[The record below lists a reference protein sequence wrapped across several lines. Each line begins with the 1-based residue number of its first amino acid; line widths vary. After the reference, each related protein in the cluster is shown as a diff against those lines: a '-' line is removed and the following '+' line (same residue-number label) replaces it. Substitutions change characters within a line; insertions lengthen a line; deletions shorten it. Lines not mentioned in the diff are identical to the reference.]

1 MANFIKCEWC
11 GGEMTLSADGVTA
24 ECEYCGRRTVW
35 KEPKGESLVLEMN
48 RANSYR
54 RANRFSDAIM
64 SYRLITEKNPKDA
77 EAWWGLVL
85 STYGIEYVKDP
96 RGGYVPTCHRTV
108 REEIFEN
115 GDYRKAY
122 ALAADGQ
129 KGEYEEEAKEIDRLQ
144 KEILRLADAGED
156 YDVFISFK
164 SKDRAGR
171 MTRDARVARILYDEL
186 EKRGIRTFFSD
197 VTLRGKM
204 FSDYEPVIYRA
215 LTSCKYF
222 ILVGTCD
229 EYIHSE
235 WVTNEWSRFEE
246 RMEREKLSG
255 VACAVFDGGA
265 VKELPEFLRA
275 QGADLRDYPAGG
287 YEIHVADAVEAKMG
301 RKKRSREEEEIL
313 KRIEEQKKAQR
324 ELEEQLKGMR
334 SSGGSAQ
341 TRGAS
346 ATVDSLLLRAEQELE
361 AKNYDEAT
369 AYYNR
374 VLDADPKCGE
384 AWWGLF
390 LAGEGINNF
399 DFIDKLNADEMKKDR
414 FISRLSPEQYAKI
427 MLNRNYINAK
437 KYAMGQFKEKI
448 ENFDKILAQN
458 AKKKIVENK
467 NKIANIMNEGND
479 FSEEVERQVKI
490 DETKKTELQNKL
502 AQQEQIIR
510 TLRPIV
516 EKYKK
521 KAKMTIVP
529 WWLWYFVGTMVLLPV
544 AVVYVL
550 LIAPILAIVRRKNR
564 KIYKEYSLQLE
575 NAEADL
581 KRTRAEI
588 DELGKRVELNATQS
602 EIKFENL
609 VHTCSSLE
617 DENKIYERFLKYI
630 FNGSA
635 SEGNQKS
642 A

>member
-11 GGEMTLSADGVTA
+11 GGEMTPSADGMTA

-122 ALAADGQ
+122 AFAAEGQ

-197 VTLRGKM
+197 VTLKGKM

-215 LTSCKYF
+215 LMSCKYF
-222 ILVGTCD
+222 ILVGTSD

-341 TRGAS
+341 ARGAS

-390 LAGEGINNF
+390 LAGEKINNF
-399 DFIDKLNADEMKKDR
+399 NFVDKLNADEIGKEK
-414 FISRLSPEQYAKI
+414 FTSRLSPEQYAKI
-427 MLNRNYINAK
+427 MLDRNYLNAK

-448 ENFDKILAQN
+448 ESFDKILAQN
-458 AKKKIVENK
+458 ARYKIAENK
-467 NKIANIMNEGND
+467 QKISNITKEGSD
-479 FSEEVERQVKI
+479 FSEAVKQQVKRNEAKRI
-490 DETKKTELQNKL
+490 ELQNKL
-502 AQQEQIIR
+502 SQQEQSVKN
-510 TLRPIV
+510 LRPIV

-521 KAKMTIVP
+521 KADASVMPFFILWVP
-529 WWLWYFVGTMVLLPV
+529 TFLPIGI
-544 AVVYVL
+544 AYVL
-550 LIAPILAIVRRKNR
+550 LITPILAIVRRKNR
-564 KIYKEYSLQLE
+564 KIYKDYSLQLE

-581 KRTRAEI
+581 KNTRAETEI
-588 DELGKRVELNATQS
+588 LGERVEEYAAQTERKIND
-602 EIKFENL
+602 L
-609 VHTCSSLE
+609 VRSRSLLE

>member
-35 KEPKGESLVLEMN
+35 KEPKGEALVLEMN

-64 SYRLITEKNPKDA
+64 GYRLITEKNPKDA

-122 ALAADGQ
+122 AFAAEGQ

-197 VTLRGKM
+197 VTLKGKM

-222 ILVGTCD
+222 ILVGTSD

-341 TRGAS
+341 ARDAS

-390 LAGEGINNF
+390 LAGERVVSAKKF
-399 DFIDKLNADEMKKDR
+399 DSSPSPKKY
-414 FISRLSPEQYAKI
+414 SEL
-427 MLNRNYINAK
+427 MNNRNYLNAK
-437 KYAMGQFKEKI
+437 KYAMGNFKEEI
-448 ENFDKILAQN
+448 EAFEKALTQN
-458 AKKKIVENK
+458 AENQITKNKEATIANDERIALLAKEKEEIAQEEQKQLKRNEARRAGLKKKKEEQNQKVRSLEPLEK
-467 NKIANIMNEGND
+467 KWSRKSD
-479 FSEEVERQVKI
+479 FPV
-490 DETKKTELQNKL
+490 T
-502 AQQEQIIR
+502 A
-510 TLRPIV
+510 
-516 EKYKK
+516 
-521 KAKMTIVP
+521 
-529 WWLWYFVGTMVLLPV
+529 WVLCWAPPLIPV
-544 AVVYVL
+544 AVAYFI
-550 LIAPILAIVRRKNR
+550 LITPILLLVRKKYGR
-564 KIYKEYSLQLE
+564 IHGEYSSMLWGAKSDYSKTESAIQALDAREEEYKATMQKNKTQKGSEAGVLKGTNNLLE
-575 NAEADL
+575 E
-581 KRTRAEI
+581 
-588 DELGKRVELNATQS
+588 
-602 EIKFENL
+602 ENL
-609 VHTCSSLE
+609 
-617 DENKIYERFLKYI
+617 IYGRFLQ
-630 FNGSA
+630 FVSDGSA
-635 SEGNQKS
+635 SGGNGSQRS